1 MWVLIHRQ
9 GFPVRVT
16 LTACPPGIF
25 LPPSLSTQR
34 VRSLL
39 MKVRQASV
47 RVLGGVES
55 STFICLL
62 TLLFRLCHWA
72 VNPPLL

>member
-9 GFPVRVT
+9 GFPVCVT

-34 VRSLL
+34 DTLPPDEG
-39 MKVRQASV
+39 QAGE
-47 RVLGGVES
+47 RES
-55 STFICLL
+55 PWWSGEFNIY
-62 TLLFRLCHWA
+62 LFTHTA
-72 VNPPLL
+72 V